1 MVANNH
7 TSTLLVSIP
16 TDRESGTLILLWT
29 DVLGMPTIQMHVV
42 ISIPIDSKL
51 MKCAVP
57 AVVVLNLP
65 TEALEANK
73 KSINFR

>member
-7 TSTLLVSIP
+7 TSTLLVSIH